1 MNKNMKKT
9 AYIKLFAGLGN
20 QLFQYAYGQYLLQQ
34 GYAVRYILNRSS
46 SDLLSVFTLTE
57 QDGSTVFAPEG
68 KFKNTF
74 LFLIKCYARFITHNY
89 HTGFY
94 QDVRYPAQVF
104 SLNLR
109 FTRETEYSKTEE
121 YKNIRS
127 STAVSVHIRGGDYVH
142 EKQYSGICT
151 ADYYRKAAEYITQTA
166 GVCRFFIFTND
177 TKYAQQMLEPLC
189 HGILQHAVFINNSD
203 FHQDPGFDLFL
214 MKSCTHHII
223 ANSTFSWWGAFLNN
237 NPDKIVIA
245 PKNWTNSED
254 ESTINIC
261 ADNWIRS

>member
-1 MNKNMKKT
+1 MKKT

-89 HTGFY
+89 YTGFY
-94 QDVRYPAQVF
+94 QDVRHPAQLS
-104 SLNLR
+104 SLNLH
-109 FTRETEYSKTEE
+109 FTRERVYSKTEE

>member
-89 HTGFY
+89 YTGFY
-94 QDVRYPAQVF
+94 QDVRYPAQLS
-104 SLNLR
+104 SLNLH
-109 FTRETEYSKTEE
+109 FTRERVYSKTEE

>member
-1 MNKNMKKT
+1 MKKT

-89 HTGFY
+89 YTGFY
-94 QDVRYPAQVF
+94 QDVRYPAQLS
-104 SLNLR
+104 SLNLH
-109 FTRETEYSKTEE
+109 FTRERVYSKTEE

-254 ESTINIC
+254 EGTINIC

>member
-89 HTGFY
+89 YTGFY
-94 QDVRYPAQVF
+94 QDVRHPAQLS
-104 SLNLR
+104 SLNLH
-109 FTRETEYSKTEE
+109 FTRERVYSKTEE